1 MKKSA
6 PAYAPLFPELPMRE
20 NAVLAPGEIV
30 VVNFAGGGGASEGI
44 AQAMGRPVNIAIN
57 HNPVALSV
65 HRLNHPHT
73 THYIEDV
80 WHVDPR
86 EAVAGRPV
94 ALAQFSPDCTHFSKA
109 RGGKPRSRKV
119 RGLAWVAVRWAAT
132 VRPRVIILENVK
144 EFMTWGPLDAEGQ
157 PIEAQEG
164 RTYRSFL
171 NALERQGYVVEWRVL
186 RACDYGSGTTRTRF
200 FLIARCDGRP
210 ITWPEPT
217 HAAPDDPRVL
227 AGQLKSWP
235 VAADFIDWSLPV
247 PSVFDRK
254 KPLVHATLRRIALG
268 FERYTLR
275 AAQPYIVNGNHS
287 GPGFRGQALGEPL
300 RTITASHEALGL
312 TTACLMENNHDNA
325 PNSPEQPLS
334 TVTTQSNRH
343 LLTTA
348 CLAKAY
354 GGHYDGPGIAVTG
367 PLDTITLTD
376 HHQLVTVQLTAYYSR
391 GTEGD
396 PGQAAGVPLRTI
408 PTVARFGLTTA
419 CLYRNFGTTKMP
431 PPVTAPAPT
440 IMTSGDGGKVGV
452 STAELEMAPTAAMLA
467 RARQVYALLL
477 THLGAE
483 ALAGHADHAAQL
495 VHLEV
500 AGRLF
505 VVWDLCMR
513 MLEPAELYGCQGFPA
528 SYVISRTAEGK
539 KLSKKAQIEHCG
551 NSVPPHPMQ
560 ALTLSNMTAPYAE
573 AAD

>member
-1 MKKSA
+1 MKKTSTA
-6 PAYAPLFPELPMRE
+6 QAYAPLFPELPLHE

-44 AQAMGRPVNIAIN
+44 ARAMGRPVNIAIN

-86 EAVAGRPV
+86 EAAGGRPV
-94 ALAQFSPDCTHFSKA
+94 ALAQFSPDCTHFSIA
-109 RGGKPRSRKV
+109 RGGAPRSPRV

-144 EFMTWGPLDAEGQ
+144 EFVTWGPLDAGGQ
-157 PIEAQEG
+157 PIKAQEG
-164 RTYRSFL
+164 RTYRSFR
-171 NALERQGYVVEWRVL
+171 NALERQGYVVDSRLL

-200 FLIARCDGRP
+200 FLIARCDGQP

-217 HAAPDDPRVL
+217 HAAPDDSRVL
-227 AGQLKSWP
+227 AGQLKPWP

-254 KPLVHATLRRIALG
+254 KPLVQATLRRIALG

-287 GPGFRGQALGEPL
+287 GSGFRGQGLGEPL

-312 TTACLMENNHDNA
+312 TTACLMENNHGNA
-325 PNSPEQPLS
+325 SNSPAEPLS

-354 GGHYDGPGIAVTG
+354 GGTYEGAGIPVTG
-367 PLDTITLTD
+367 PLDTITNVD
-376 HHQLVTVQLTAYYSR
+376 HHQLVTAQLTAYYSR
-391 GTEGD
+391 GEEGD
-396 PGQAAGVPLRTI
+396 PGQAASAPLRTI

-419 CLYRNFGTTKMP
+419 GLD
-431 PPVTAPAPT
+431 A
-440 IMTSGDGGKVGV
+440 
-452 STAELEMAPTAAMLA
+452 LPTAAMLA

-477 THLGAE
+477 EHLGAD
-483 ALAGHADHAAQL
+483 ALAGHADHEAQL
-495 VHLEV
+495 VYLQV
-500 AGRLF
+500 GGRVF

-513 MLEPAELYGCQGFPA
+513 MLEPAELYGCQGFPP
-528 SYVISRTAEGK
+528 SYIISRTAEGK

-560 ALTLSNMTAPYAE
+560 ALTLSNMTLPYAE